1 MSQNDT
7 ATSILHAARDLFAEK
22 GFGNIS
28 TRLIAQRAGVN
39 EVTLFRHFGT
49 KTALYEAVFD
59 YFGSTSGVY
68 ASFEKE
74 SGKAPQEALL
84 EFGLSLYRFFS
95 NNEPLVR
102 MELRE
107 QSFLEGNIIPV
118 PIIANR
124 NKGILADYFSR
135 CADIPQATAVS
146 MAVTFLCTIWGLF
159 MAHRIV
165 HAFQPE
171 PDVTECIAGMVKAL
185 VQTLEQAGPP
195 RPSQTSAPLSVP
207 PVLSAMK

>member
-28 TRLIAQRAGVN
+28 TRLIARRAGVN

-74 SGKAPQEALL
+74 SVSVW
-84 EFGLSLYRFFS
+84 LSPGARS
-95 NNEPLVR
+95 
-102 MELRE
+102 
-107 QSFLEGNIIPV
+107 S
-118 PIIANR
+118 
-124 NKGILADYFSR
+124 
-135 CADIPQATAVS
+135 
-146 MAVTFLCTIWGLF
+146 
-159 MAHRIV
+159 
-165 HAFQPE
+165 
-171 PDVTECIAGMVKAL
+171 
-185 VQTLEQAGPP
+185 
-195 RPSQTSAPLSVP
+195 
-207 PVLSAMK
+207 VLSKAMRFATGFSTLSSMSSCV